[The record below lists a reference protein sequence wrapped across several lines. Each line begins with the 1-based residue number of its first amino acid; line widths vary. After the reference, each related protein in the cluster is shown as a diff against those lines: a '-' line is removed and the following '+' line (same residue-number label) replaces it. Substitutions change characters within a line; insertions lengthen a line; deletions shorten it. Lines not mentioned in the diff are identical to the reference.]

1 MKKILFALL
10 LLAPTVSVFAQ
21 LEGPEGK
28 FWRRPRVA
36 AEIGLTPEQSDRL
49 EKIFLREREKLIDLK
64 ADLEKKQLG
73 VESAMGNAATDR
85 AEVEKKIAAV
95 EGARAELQKARA
107 LMYLDMRQALKP
119 EQWSRLMQM
128 RQQMQE
134 RIKERRRQFAKQE
147 RNRRERQNPRKEPQ
161 PRER

>member
-1 MKKILFALL
+1 LKKVLFALL
-10 LLAPTVSVFAQ
+10 LLAPAVSVFAQ
-21 LEGPEGK
+21 LEEPDGK

-49 EKIFLREREKLIDLK
+49 EKIFVREREKLIDLK
-64 ADLEKKQLG
+64 ADLEKKQLA

-85 AEVEKKIAAV
+85 AEVEKKITAL
-95 EGARAELQKARA
+95 EGARGELQKARA
-107 LMYLDMRQALKP
+107 LMYLDMRQVLKP

-147 RNRRERQNPRKEPQ
+147 RNRRERQNLRRQ
-161 PRER
+161 PHER